1 MQNLWPVASKVII
14 LWLRNYEDNQV
25 VININY
31 KLLSSK
37 IMNQKRL
44 LWKMVSK
51 RIGYLV
57 LKDPYFNY
65 FYFKMCECAITN
77 TRFKSVRRY
86 SN

>member
-14 LWLRNYEDNQV
+14 LWLRNHQDNQV

-37 IMNQKRL
+37 IMNQKCL
-44 LWKMVSK
+44 LWKMVRK
-51 RIGYLV
+51 RIGYLE

-65 FYFKMCECAITN
+65 FYFKMCEVTITN
-77 TRFKSVRRY
+77 TRFKSVKRY
-86 SN
+86 LN